1 MVLRGGAARS
11 NLFAVGGQQVEA
23 ACRDGQADCH
33 AGKLQVALSQDGG
46 QTSRGGLQKAT
57 RVDQKTQEKQNPTH

>member
-1 MVLRGGAARS
+1 MGSGVRGQVQS
-11 NLFAVGGQQVEA
+11 HLLAVRGQQVEA

-46 QTSRGGLQKAT
+46 QTSRGGLQRAKSMI
-57 RVDQKTQEKQNPTH
+57 